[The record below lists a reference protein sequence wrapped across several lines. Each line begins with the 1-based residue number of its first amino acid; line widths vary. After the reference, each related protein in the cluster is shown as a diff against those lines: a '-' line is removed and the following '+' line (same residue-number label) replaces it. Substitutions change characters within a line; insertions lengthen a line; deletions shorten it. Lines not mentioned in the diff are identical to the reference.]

1 MTGVQT
7 CALPISALALNDA
20 AELGLRQGLTIEGAL
35 ANAYEPPAPQPPEN
49 KEGADIEGTEGTEAA
64 GTEGGKV
71 TLSYAAVREQ
81 LDKATTRDG
90 LDQAAA
96 SIDLVVNLT
105 QQKELTAIYK
115 ERKAALEA

>member
-1 MTGVQT
+1 
-7 CALPISALALNDA
+7 
-20 AELGLRQGLTIEGAL
+20 
-35 ANAYEPPAPQPPEN
+35 
-49 KEGADIEGTEGTEAA
+49 
-64 GTEGGKV
+64 V